1 MRALEK
7 EMATHSSTLAWRI
20 PGMEEPGGLPS
31 MASQSCRPLKW
42 LSSGSKHYVS
52 RVLRWKHQPGGLRYW
67 DLQSNTLESTPSP
80 TSCRPGMVAGQIP
93 SMLYTSLKWEPPAII
108 QILVNTKECM
118 CNSDLQ
124 TKYLEYTLTIN
135 LDGPSLSCL
144 FPWRRRSRDSGRTSP
159 ARWAGAE
166 RRWRWA
172 VRKMEPW
179 RRWYPQRS
187 HTGGMSRG
195 PGRARQSFS
204 GKEAAGKRRGTR
216 NPDSPLGHFPPSPAS
231 LHVPAPTSAH
241 HLQQAM
247 LTGWLFG
254 NEVRDPKSSVHIA
267 SVTCTSGAVH
277 ACYVASVTSNTLQLQ
292 GR

>member
-108 QILVNTKECM
+108 QILVNTKERM

-124 TKYLEYTLTIN
+124 TKYPEYTLSIWMVLHSPVYSLGEEGAETVAAQVRPGEPEQRG
-135 LDGPSLSCL
+135 DGGGQ
-144 FPWRRRSRDSGRTSP
+144 SGR
-159 ARWAGAE
+159 W
-166 RRWRWA
+166 
-172 VRKMEPW
+172 
-179 RRWYPQRS
+179 
-187 HTGGMSRG
+187 SRG
-195 PGRARQSFS
+195 GGDIPRDHTREAWEEGLGESGRASQERKLQERDVGHGTQILHSGISRPAQPLSMYLLPPLPTTFS
-204 GKEAAGKRRGTR
+204 KRCSQV
-216 NPDSPLGHFPPSPAS
+216 DCL
-231 LHVPAPTSAH
+231 
-241 HLQQAM
+241 AM
-247 LTGWLFG
+247 
-254 NEVRDPKSSVHIA
+254 R
-267 SVTCTSGAVH
+267 
-277 ACYVASVTSNTLQLQ
+277 
-292 GR
+292 